1 MSPVKHYKK
10 AENRIVRNIQR
21 FFCSLGSAVSSF
33 IMGIV
38 SVCRQQLTVMFI
50 PHSER
55 TIFNFRISV
64 FSLIVM
70 TFLFACMIM
79 SFILFTTRFTG
90 VSDMLVSS
98 STELERK
105 EESLEIIRDGIS
117 DLKNTSRVFKDAL
130 LDTVETLGL
139 KTEQTLPET
148 EAAAVSSDI
157 RELEELRSLTGLLK
171 ESMGYFDDIAYL
183 LKAHQELIVELPT
196 IWPLKDVRGRV
207 TSSFGPTTHPFSRE
221 WYLHKGI
228 DIAYK
233 RGTKLVATA
242 NGKVIEKGYE
252 PNGYG
257 NYIVIKHKYGLYTK
271 FAHMDKVYAKE
282 GQNVLQGDVIG
293 TLGNTGLSTGPHVH
307 YEVRIGTQVV
317 DPLRYMNFKHGGDA

>member
-10 AENRIVRNIQR
+10 AESRLVRIIQR
-21 FFCSLGSAVSSF
+21 FFCTLGSAVSSF

-38 SVCRQQLTVMFI
+38 GFCRQQLTVMFI

-64 FSLIVM
+64 FSLIVI
-70 TFLFACMIM
+70 TFLFACMVM

-105 EESLEIIRDGIS
+105 EESLEIIRDRIS
-117 DLKNTSRVFKDAL
+117 DLKNASRMFEESL
-130 LDTVETLGL
+130 HSTVENLGL
-139 KTEQTLPET
+139 EQETGFRDKVPE
-148 EAAAVSSDI
+148 EKYGDI
-157 RELEELRSLTGLLK
+157 REIEELRSLTLLLR
-171 ESMGYFDDIAYL
+171 ESMGYFDEISAL
-183 LKAHQELIVELPT
+183 LQAQQDLIVELPT
-196 IWPLKDVRGRV
+196 MWPLKDVRGRV
-207 TSSFGPTTHPFSRE
+207 TSSFGPTTHPFTRN

-257 NYIVIKHKYGLYTK
+257 NYIVIKHKYGIYTK

-317 DPLRYMNFKHGGDA
+317 DPQRYLNFKSRSDA

>member
-1 MSPVKHYKK
+1 
-10 AENRIVRNIQR
+10 
-21 FFCSLGSAVSSF
+21 
-33 IMGIV
+33 MGIV

-139 KTEQTLPET
+139 KTEQALPET

-171 ESMGYFDDIAYL
+171 ESMGYFDDIASL
-183 LKAHQELIVELPT
+183 LKAQQELIVELPT
-196 IWPLKDVRGRV
+196 VWPLKDVRGRV

-317 DPLRYMNFKHGGDA
+317 DPLRYMNFKSGGDA